1 MRRFAW
7 VVLLAVAAGCPE
19 SGPEVHRDRA
29 DDATLVGEL
38 WDRAERI
45 PDDPRLLESAGRLFH
60 QRGRYP
66 RAIDLYRR
74 LLRLEPRRC
83 DILRL
88 RAQAF
93 LSLQDEAA
101 AFDSLRSCTEH
112 CPKDAEC
119 LFTLGGLLASRHS
132 GEEASLTEAVSLW
145 ERFLLVAGDSRQK
158 QMVRRALPRL
168 RQQIEKKEEEGK
180 TDKPVNSP

>member
-1 MRRFAW
+1 MKRIAW
-7 VVLLAVAAGCPE
+7 VFLLAVAAGCPE
-19 SGPEVHRDRA
+19 SGPEVHDQRA
-29 DDATLVGEL
+29 DDATLMGEL

-45 PDDPRLLESAGRLFH
+45 PDDPRLLESAARLFH

-66 RAIDLYRR
+66 RAVDLYRR
-74 LLRLEPRRC
+74 LLRLDPRRC

-93 LSLQDEAA
+93 LSLEDEAA

-132 GEEASLTEAVSLW
+132 SEKASLTEAVSLW
-145 ERFLLVAGDSRQK
+145 ERFLLVAEDSRRSE
-158 QMVRRALPRL
+158 MVRRALPRL
-168 RQQIEKKEEEGK
+168 RQQLESKAEGTE

>member
-1 MRRFAW
+1 MRWIAW
-7 VVLLAVAAGCPE
+7 LLLTAFVAGCPE
-19 SGPEVHRDRA
+19 SGPRASQKEA
-29 DDATLVGEL
+29 DDATLMGEL

-45 PDDPRLLESAGRLFH
+45 PDDPRLLESAAKLFH

-66 RAIDLYRR
+66 RAVDLYRR
-74 LLRLEPRRC
+74 LLRLDPRRC

-93 LSLQDEAA
+93 LSLEDEAA
-101 AFDSLRSCTEH
+101 AFDSLRACTRI
-112 CPKDAEC
+112 CPGDTEC
-119 LFTLGGLLASRHS
+119 LFTLGGLLASRHPK
-132 GEEASLTEAVSLW
+132 EEKSLAEAVSLW
-145 ERFLLVAGDSRQK
+145 GRFLSVAGDSKQK

-168 RQQIEKKEEEGK
+168 RQQLEKKEEGGE